1 MPKQINTNIPPQN
14 LEIEKAVLG
23 SILIDT
29 TAMDLISDKLNEET
43 FYDPKHKMIFKSICD
58 LYASNYPIDLLT
70 VTNK

>member
-1 MPKQINTNIPPQN
+1 MSNFSKTNTDIMTKMPKQINTNIPPQN

-43 FYDPKHKMIFKSICD
+43 FYDPKHKMIFKSI
-58 LYASNYPIDLLT
+58 
-70 VTNK
+70 